1 MLVLLNFDSA
11 SQPLLERLIED
22 GRLPVVR
29 ELLGKGPATVSKHPQ
44 VLPGRHLSI
53 PLLRARSGRP
63 RAYYP
68 LQWSYR
74 EQRVRHQDAFR
85 AAPGVWE
92 RVAASGA
99 RTLLIDPY
107 EAREP
112 EQLSGLGIAGWQF
125 RNRMV
130 LPGWSLP
137 QGSRRHFERAFG
149 RSPALDEVFG
159 TPSLKAFRRMRR
171 DLLAAPDRVA
181 TLTRH
186 LLARDRFD
194 LLWLTFSATHLAGHQ
209 FWDLSQL
216 VDEERETARR
226 ERLEDTLADVY
237 VAADAAIGRIWKRC
251 LTTPTSSFSLR
262 SGWGRTRAVPT
273 SSRTC

>member
-29 ELLGKGPATVSKHPQ
+29 ELFRQGTRHSLETPARYFPAGTYPS
-44 VLPGRHLSI
+44 LY
-53 PLLRARSGRP
+53 SGRGV
-63 RAYYP
+63 ADHGLYYP

-74 EQRVRHQDAFR
+74 EQRVRHQDEFHV
-85 AAPGVWE
+85 APGVWE
-92 RVAASGA
+92 RVAASGV

-112 EQLSGLGIAGWQF
+112 EQLSGLAIAGWQF

-159 TPSLKAFRRMRR
+159 TPSL
-171 DLLAAPDRVA
+171 
-181 TLTRH
+181 
-186 LLARDRFD
+186 
-194 LLWLTFSATHLAGHQ
+194 
-209 FWDLSQL
+209 
-216 VDEERETARR
+216 
-226 ERLEDTLADVY
+226 
-237 VAADAAIGRIWKRC
+237 
-251 LTTPTSSFSLR
+251 
-262 SGWGRTRAVPT
+262 
-273 SSRTC
+273 